1 MTKLTLELARQM
13 VAAAREQA
21 EFQSLKVSI
30 AVVDA
35 GGHMKILE
43 RMDGAVLASLE
54 TAQVKARTA
63 VLFGAPTKALPMAQ
77 PFTPALIG
85 GVGYPV
91 AFVPGGYPL
100 RFGTELVGG
109 IAVGGG
115 TSEQDEGAVQVGLTV
130 WTESSSEPVL

>member
-1 MTKLTLELARQM
+1 MNALDLNTARRM
-13 VAAAREQA
+13 IDAAREAAQTLRLRA
-21 EFQSLKVSI
+21 TI

-35 GGHMKILE
+35 GGHVMALE

-100 RFGTELVGG
+100 RVGGELVGG
-109 IAVGGG
+109 LAVGGG
-115 TSEQDEGAVQVGLTV
+115 TSEQDEAAVQAGLAAF
-130 WTESSSEPVL
+130 EARAG

>member
-1 MTKLTLELARQM
+1 MNPLTLE
-13 VAAAREQA
+13 VACQITTAARLHAQA
-21 EFQSLKVSI
+21 AGLNATI

-35 GGHMKILE
+35 GGHLMTLE

-63 VLFGAPTKALPMAQ
+63 VLFGAPTRALPMAQ
-77 PFTPALIG
+77 PVTPALIG

-100 RFGTELVGG
+100 RIGAELVGG

-115 TSEQDEGAVQVGLTV
+115 TSEQDEAAVLAGLAV
-130 WTESSSEPVL
+130 WERR